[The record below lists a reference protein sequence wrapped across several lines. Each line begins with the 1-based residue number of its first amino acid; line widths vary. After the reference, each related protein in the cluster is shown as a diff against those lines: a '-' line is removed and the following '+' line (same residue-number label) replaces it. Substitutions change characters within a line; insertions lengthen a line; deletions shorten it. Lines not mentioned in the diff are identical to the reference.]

1 MGQAV
6 WLMNPRATR
15 QKVAGRRISGI
26 GRKDKFHFT
35 SIPETWFKIDVG
47 EIYAPDVPLMWE
59 NESGDQMKVGGGVK
73 GGNVVWDQIFLKL
86 ATE

>member
-1 MGQAV
+1 VADEPQSHETEG
-6 WLMNPRATR
+6 PR
-15 QKVAGRRISGI
+15 GRISGI
-26 GRKDKFHFT
+26 GGEDKFHFT

-59 NESGDQMKVGGGVK
+59 NESADQMKVGDMK
-73 GGNVVWDQIFLKL
+73 GSNAVWDQKFLKL

>member
-1 MGQAV
+1 V

-15 QKVAGRRISGI
+15 QKVAGGRISGI
-26 GRKDKFHFT
+26 GGEDKFHFA

-47 EIYAPDVPLMWE
+47 PDIPLMWE
-59 NESGDQMKVGGGVK
+59 NESVDQMMVGDIK
-73 GGNVVWDQIFLKL
+73 GSNAVWDQKFLKV